1 MRAFTPSPSP
11 TPSRRVS
18 PRSVA
23 LVPAVGLL
31 AFLALACPKSEQA
44 GAPTTCCDQ
53 PKVPP
58 GVPGFTVVRDESTG
72 PTDGQDVKLHVAL
85 KQKTKRDDIYPALQ
99 FLYRYAMTRRTFE
112 PTSFLGAFYTTEG
125 EAQTGGNPVAKI
137 WREHGDKGPKCE
149 NNIKLEFKE
158 EVDKAFLWSL
168 NRAEPEDLE
177 DTCHL
182 NEKKKVTHVD
192 DKFTHKPTMKVDEA
206 NKAVEVT
213 FPYLETGKDEY
224 VSSLSF
230 NSAMTYWAE
239 FTTTMFG
246 KAPEL
251 KKVTYIGLLNDEP
264 VLKIA
269 TTREQ
274 FDAKLSTVQET
285 IASYSAITFAKLGLH
300 KTDDKGAKKDQ
311 EQHKTKTY
319 KAALSFLPKDQ
330 VMISPKLK

>member
-1 MRAFTPSPSP
+1 MRAPA
-11 TPSRRVS
+11 

-31 AFLALACPKSEQA
+31 ALFVAGCPKTEQSS
-44 GAPTTCCDQ
+44 GPTTCCDQ

-58 GVPGFTVVRDESTG
+58 GVPGFTVVRDEATG

-149 NNIKLEFKE
+149 NNIKLEFNE
-158 EVDKAFLWSL
+158 EVGKAFLWSL

-177 DTCHL
+177 DSCHL

-224 VSSLSF
+224 VSDLSF

-251 KKVTYIGLLNDEP
+251 KKVTYIGVMADQP

-300 KTDDKGAKKDQ
+300 KTDDKGALKEQ
-311 EQHKTKTY
+311 EKQKTQTY
-319 KAALSFLPKDQ
+319 KTALSFLPKDR
-330 VMISPKLK
+330 VFLSPKLKT

>member
-1 MRAFTPSPSP
+1 MRAQPL
-11 TPSRRVS
+11 

-23 LVPAVGLL
+23 PIVAVCLL
-31 AFLALACPKSEQA
+31 AGLAGVASCTKSEQSS
-44 GAPTTCCDQ
+44 GPTTCCDQ

-58 GVPGFTVVRDESTG
+58 GVPGFTVVRDEATG

-85 KQKTKRDDIYPALQ
+85 KQKTKRDEIYPALQ

-112 PTSFLGAFYTTEG
+112 PTTFLGAFYTTEG

-149 NNIKLEFKE
+149 VNIKLEFKE
-158 EVDKAFLWSL
+158 EVEKAFLWSL
-168 NRAEPEDLE
+168 NRAEPENLD

-182 NEKKKVTHVD
+182 NEKKKIVRVD
-192 DKFTHKPTMKVDEA
+192 DKFTHKPTMKIDDA
-206 NKAVEVT
+206 KKAVEVT

-224 VSSLSF
+224 VATLGF
-230 NSAMTYWAE
+230 NTAMTYWAE

-251 KKVTYIGLLNDEP
+251 KEVTYVGLLNDQP
-264 VLKIA
+264 ILKIT

-274 FDAKLSTVQET
+274 FDSKLSTVQET

-300 KTDDKGAKKDQ
+300 KIDDKGAKKDQ

-319 KAALSFLPKDQ
+319 KAALSFLPANQ